1 MYASTI
7 ARVFGV
13 ALLCVAFVMQGR
25 IAVAQQRAVT
35 ATQVDDSIK
44 RCVAYLYSEQAE
56 NGPVKGGWNGH
67 NGYGCGNTALVT
79 LALLSA
85 GEKPSDVRI
94 KKALDLIRRTVPTQ
108 TYDISLHCMVLCMA
122 EPNRDLAS
130 IRKDVDMLV
139 QSQSESGGWGYSK
152 DDRTPDESNA
162 QFAVLAL
169 WEAGKLGIPVP
180 EECLKKAYR
189 YWVGTHNGAGWG
201 YREMNRN
208 STGSM
213 TCAGIASMLILMDS
227 FDNLDAQIK
236 NGQLQCCGSIDS
248 NREDRVS
255 RGLNWLAA
263 NFSVQGNPGSAS
275 WGFYYLYALERVG
288 RLTGQRYIG
297 AHDWYREGA
306 THIVASQTLD
316 AIRGGTQEDPILATA
331 MSLLFLSKGKRQ
343 VVIGHLQH
351 GSGEDWQ
358 IHRRAVQNL
367 TGQIEKV
374 WKRELSWQSVRLKD
388 ATLEALLET
397 PILFISGS
405 QEFRLTPE
413 QRKMLKEYVENGNL
427 IFAEACNGDGC
438 NGDTFDKSFRAEMEQ
453 IFEKPFSKLSPAH
466 VVWAAE
472 AKIDPNAMPE
482 GFWLYGIDACC
493 KTSVIYSP
501 ISLSCRWELARPWGN
516 PFKSNEALKADIDN
530 AVKIGVNVAAYATG
544 RELKN
549 KLDAVEILQAPKN
562 YQSLE
567 RGALKLPKIQ
577 HAGGA
582 DEASRAVVNLLDF
595 YSQKT
600 RALIDRDVPLLSMNS
615 EEIEKFPLLY
625 IHGRTKFVFSESE
638 RAGLRKH
645 FENGGF
651 VIGDS
656 ICASKDFSNSLRDEF
671 LKAIPDAKW
680 RTLDA
685 NHSFM
690 TPDGNGFDKFDV
702 RNVVLVD
709 PNLASGD
716 LVRSKR
722 PGPPEIEALEWNGRI
737 VMLFSPNDLSCAME
751 SKHSLQCRGYVRKD
765 AFAVAVN
772 MILFSLSQ

>member
-1 MYASTI
+1 MYASSIVKSFAII
-7 ARVFGV
+7 AISAV
-13 ALLCVAFVMQGR
+13 ALVLPTKAM
-25 IAVAQQRAVT
+25 AQPKAVT
-35 ATQVDDSIK
+35 AAQVEASIK
-44 RCVAYLYSEQAE
+44 RCVAFLYSEQAE
-56 NGPVKGGWNGH
+56 NGPVKGGWNG
-67 NGYGCGNTALVT
+67 NDGYGCGRTALVT

-85 GEKPSDVRI
+85 GEKTNDVRV
-94 KKALDLIRRTVPTQ
+94 KKAIDLIRRTVPTQ
-108 TYDISLHCMVLCMA
+108 TYDIALHCMVMCMA
-122 EPNRDLAS
+122 EPNRDLAL

-139 QSQSESGGWGYSK
+139 ESQSDSGGWGYSK
-152 DDRTPDESNA
+152 SDRTPDESNA

-169 WEAGKLGIPVP
+169 WEASKLGVPVP

-189 YWVGTHNGAGWG
+189 YWTGTHNGAGWG
-201 YREMNRN
+201 YRELNRN

-227 FDNLDAQIK
+227 IDNLDAQIQ
-236 NGQLQCCGSIDS
+236 NGRLQCCGSVNASRD
-248 NREDRVS
+248 DRVS

-263 NFSVQGNPGSAS
+263 NFTTQANPGSAS
-275 WGFYYLYALERVG
+275 WAFYYLYALERVG

-297 AHDWYREGA
+297 NHDWYREGA
-306 THIVASQTLD
+306 THIVNSQTLD
-316 AIRGGTQEDPILATA
+316 AIRGGAMEDPTLATA

-351 GSGEDWQ
+351 GNGEDWQ
-358 IHRRAVQNL
+358 IHRRAIQNL

-388 ATLEALLET
+388 ATLEALMET

-453 IFEKPFSKLSPAH
+453 IFEKPLSKLSPAH
-466 VVWAAE
+466 IVWAAE

-516 PFKSNEALKADIDN
+516 LAKNNEAIKADIDN

-582 DEASRAVVNLLDF
+582 DEASRAVVNMLDF

-600 RALIDRDVPLLSMNS
+600 RALIDRDVPLISMNS
-615 EEIEKFPLLY
+615 EEVEKFPLLY

-638 RAGLRKH
+638 RAGLKKH

-656 ICASKDFSNSLRDEF
+656 ICASKDFSAAVRDEF
-671 LKAIPDAKW
+671 SKALPDAKW

-685 NHSFM
+685 NHSLM
-690 TPDGNGFDKFDV
+690 TNDGNGFDKFDI
-702 RNVVLVD
+702 RNVVMVD

-716 LVRSKR
+716 LARSKR

-765 AFAVAVN
+765 AFAIAVN

>member
-1 MYASTI
+1 
-7 ARVFGV
+7 
-13 ALLCVAFVMQGR
+13 
-25 IAVAQQRAVT
+25 
-35 ATQVDDSIK
+35 
-44 RCVAYLYSEQAE
+44 
-56 NGPVKGGWNGH
+56 
-67 NGYGCGNTALVT
+67 
-79 LALLSA
+79 
-85 GEKPSDVRI
+85 
-94 KKALDLIRRTVPTQ
+94 
-108 TYDISLHCMVLCMA
+108 
-122 EPNRDLAS
+122 
-130 IRKDVDMLV
+130 
-139 QSQSESGGWGYSK
+139 
-152 DDRTPDESNA
+152 
-162 QFAVLAL
+162 
-169 WEAGKLGIPVP
+169 
-180 EECLKKAYR
+180 
-189 YWVGTHNGAGWG
+189 
-201 YREMNRN
+201 
-208 STGSM
+208 
-213 TCAGIASMLILMDS
+213 
-227 FDNLDAQIK
+227 
-236 NGQLQCCGSIDS
+236 
-248 NREDRVS
+248 
-255 RGLNWLAA
+255 
-263 NFSVQGNPGSAS
+263 
-275 WGFYYLYALERVG
+275 
-288 RLTGQRYIG
+288 
-297 AHDWYREGA
+297 
-306 THIVASQTLD
+306 
-316 AIRGGTQEDPILATA
+316 
-331 MSLLFLSKGKRQ
+331 
-343 VVIGHLQH
+343 
-351 GSGEDWQ
+351 
-358 IHRRAVQNL
+358 
-367 TGQIEKV
+367 
-374 WKRELSWQSVRLKD
+374 
-388 ATLEALLET
+388 
-397 PILFISGS
+397 
-405 QEFRLTPE
+405 
-413 QRKMLKEYVENGNL
+413 
-427 IFAEACNGDGC
+427 
-438 NGDTFDKSFRAEMEQ
+438 
-453 IFEKPFSKLSPAH
+453 

-516 PFKSNEALKADIDN
+516 LSKNNEAIKADIDN

-549 KLDAVEILQAPKN
+549 KLDAVEMLQAPKN

-625 IHGRTKFVFSESE
+625 IHGRSKFVLSESE

-656 ICASKDFSNSLRDEF
+656 ICASKDFSNAVRDEF

-685 NHSFM
+685 GHSFM
-690 TPDGNGFDKFDV
+690 TNDGNGFDKFDI
-702 RNVVLVD
+702 RSVVLVD

-765 AFAVAVN
+765 AFAIAVN

>member
-1 MYASTI
+1 
-7 ARVFGV
+7 
-13 ALLCVAFVMQGR
+13 
-25 IAVAQQRAVT
+25 
-35 ATQVDDSIK
+35 
-44 RCVAYLYSEQAE
+44 
-56 NGPVKGGWNGH
+56 
-67 NGYGCGNTALVT
+67 
-79 LALLSA
+79 
-85 GEKPSDVRI
+85 
-94 KKALDLIRRTVPTQ
+94 
-108 TYDISLHCMVLCMA
+108 
-122 EPNRDLAS
+122 
-130 IRKDVDMLV
+130 
-139 QSQSESGGWGYSK
+139 
-152 DDRTPDESNA
+152 
-162 QFAVLAL
+162 
-169 WEAGKLGIPVP
+169 
-180 EECLKKAYR
+180 
-189 YWVGTHNGAGWG
+189 
-201 YREMNRN
+201 
-208 STGSM
+208 
-213 TCAGIASMLILMDS
+213 
-227 FDNLDAQIK
+227 
-236 NGQLQCCGSIDS
+236 
-248 NREDRVS
+248 
-255 RGLNWLAA
+255 LNWLAA
-263 NFSVQGNPGSAS
+263 NFSVQANPGSAS

-297 AHDWYREGA
+297 THDWYREGA

-413 QRKMLKEYVENGNL
+413 QRTMLKEYVENGNL

-438 NGDTFDKSFRAEMEQ
+438 KGDTFDKSFRAEMEQ
-453 IFEKPFSKLSPAH
+453 IFDKPFTKLSPAH

-516 PFKSNEALKADIDN
+516 LSKNNEAIKADIDN

-549 KLDAVEILQAPKN
+549 KLDAVEMLQAPKN

-625 IHGRTKFVFSESE
+625 IHGRSKFVFSESE

-656 ICASKDFSNSLRDEF
+656 ICASKDFSNAVRDEF

-685 NHSFM
+685 GHSFM
-690 TPDGNGFDKFDV
+690 TNDGNGFDKFDI
-702 RNVVLVD
+702 RSVVLVD

-765 AFAVAVN
+765 AFAIAVN